1 MASLLRRL
9 IRIAK
14 AAMPRPWEDRGE
26 GPAWK
31 SGPRWSGS
39 GEGEARFRAGG
50 RPGGASTPTRPPDP
64 VAEDL
69 AVFGLAPP
77 ASLEAVRKARN
88 REIKKYHSDRF
99 LNDPERFEI
108 SKQIMQIL
116 NAAYGR
122 LEAHYTRKGN
132 DGKGRRP

>member
-1 MASLLRRL
+1 MASLLSRL
-9 IRIAK
+9 IRIAR
-14 AAMPRPWEDRGE
+14 AAMPRPREDRGKE
-26 GPAWK
+26 AGWRRGAH
-31 SGPRWSGS
+31 GNAS
-39 GEGEARFRAGG
+39 GEGEARFRTGG

-69 AVFGLAPP
+69 AVFGLVPP

-88 REIKKYHSDRF
+88 LEIKKYHSDRF

-116 NAAYGR
+116 NAAYDR
-122 LEAHYTRKGN
+122 LERHYAKKNNGES
-132 DGKGRRP
+132 RRR

>member
-14 AAMPRPWEDRGE
+14 AAMPRPREDWGA
-26 GPAWK
+26 GPTWK
-31 SGPRWSGS
+31 PGARWGGS
-39 GEGEARFRAGG
+39 GEGEARFKAGT
-50 RPGGASTPTRPPDP
+50 RQGGVSTPTRPPDP

-88 REIKKYHSDRF
+88 REIRKYHSDRF
-99 LNDPERFEI
+99 LSDPERFEI

-116 NAAYGR
+116 NAAYER
-122 LEAHYTRKGN
+122 LETHYKKKG
-132 DGKGRRP
+132 DEKGGTP